1 MLEASVQHTKGGL
14 AMRLTRLWHDCPDTE
29 SCPTLYWTDR
39 GTAVVQGYLVTNLET
54 LSAPLGIGEA
64 VVEVPFAL
72 FSGFAI
78 NGAILHPTERG
89 TILVRG
95 TVVTDPEALTTLRL
109 PVGEAAVEIRLSPP
123 ASLITREVP
132 A

>member
-1 MLEASVQHTKGGL
+1 
-14 AMRLTRLWHDCPDTE
+14 MRLTRLWRDCPDTE
-29 SCPTLYWTDR
+29 SCPTLYRTDR
-39 GTAVVQGYLVTNLET
+39 GTAVVQGYLVTDLET
-54 LSAPLGIGEA
+54 PGAPALGAGET

-78 NGAILHPTERG
+78 SDPTLHPTGRD

-95 TVVTDPEALTTLRL
+95 TTVTDPEALTTLRL
-109 PVGEAAVEIRLSPP
+109 PVGEAAVEIRLSRP
-123 ASLITREVP
+123 ASLITREVR